1 MTLAA
6 IVLWIV
12 IEAIGRLLHPP
23 EVASLGMLAV
33 AVIGLAVNIL
43 IAVWMHRGSDIHH
56 NLNMKSAY
64 LHVLGD
70 LLGSVGAILAAV
82 LMLAF
87 GWRWADPLVSLLIAA
102 LIGKSSI
109 GVLKSALHILM
120 EGTPAHI
127 DHERILATLRAADGV
142 IAVHDLHLWTI
153 TSGLNAL
160 SCHIVVA
167 GDLRVRDA
175 ERIVQQLAHEL
186 AQHGIQHSTIQ
197 TESEAHGHSDSLV
210 CACEAEDAHE
220 HHHH

>member
-1 MTLAA
+1 M
-6 IVLWIV
+6 
-12 IEAIGRLLHPP
+12 
-23 EVASLGMLAV
+23 
-33 AVIGLAVNIL
+33 
-43 IAVWMHRGSDIHH
+43 
-56 NLNMKSAY
+56 
-64 LHVLGD
+64 
-70 LLGSVGAILAAV
+70 
-82 LMLAF
+82 
-87 GWRWADPLVSLLIAA
+87 
-102 LIGKSSI
+102 
-109 GVLKSALHILM
+109 LKSALHILM

-167 GDLRVRDA
+167 GEMRVRDA

-186 AQHGIQHSTIQ
+186 TQHGIQHSTIQ

>member
-1 MTLAA
+1 MSHVHSHHKSVLKRALLLIAAFMLVEIAGGLLTNSLALLSDAGHMLSDAIALALSLAAFHWSERPTTLKNTFGYRRGEIIAAALNGLTLAA

-23 EVASLGMLAV
+23 EVASIGMLAV

-64 LHVLGD
+64 LHVL
-70 LLGSVGAILAAV
+70 
-82 LMLAF
+82 
-87 GWRWADPLVSLLIAA
+87 
-102 LIGKSSI
+102 
-109 GVLKSALHILM
+109 
-120 EGTPAHI
+120 
-127 DHERILATLRAADGV
+127 
-142 IAVHDLHLWTI
+142 
-153 TSGLNAL
+153 
-160 SCHIVVA
+160 

-210 CACEAEDAHE
+210 CACEAEDAHG
-220 HHHH
+220 HHH